1 VHLRELLRTR
11 GLTIITCSWPAGTG
25 VAGFD
30 GPRWGVTDALIDL
43 LREYES
49 DLVAEALAD
58 PLVIYAQ
65 RVLEH
70 RHPPCGCFGVEHPHD
85 Q

>member
-1 VHLRELLRTR
+1 M
-11 GLTIITCSWPAGTG
+11 G
-25 VAGFD
+25 VACVD
-30 GPRWGVTDALIDL
+30 GPRWGITDALIDL

-49 DLVAEALAD
+49 DLVAEARAD

-70 RHPPCGCFGVEHPHD
+70 PHPPCGRFGGEHPHD